1 MPPILSSVSTQIQMN
16 TTLDLLSQL
25 GLGLASNAVYDYL
38 KKKICSAHDCREN
51 FENEIQNIITMY
63 GCNVRAATVVS
74 ALVKDGSLVI
84 RDSNLHGPVGLTFGS
99 FQGSAIAG
107 SNTRLSTDKTAFE
120 VGAMGRFE
128 ARGNAQLLQNP
139 DGSFHFNIGDKS
151 GSMSWGSERA
161 E

>member
-1 MPPILSSVSTQIQMN
+1 MN
-16 TTLDLLSQL
+16 TTLDLLSQM

-38 KKKICSAHDCREN
+38 KTKIFSAYDSRANVEK
-51 FENEIQNIITMY
+51 EIQNIITMY
-63 GCNVRAATVVS
+63 GCNVRASTVVS
-74 ALVKDGSLVI
+74 ALVNNGSLVI
-84 RDSNLHGPVGLTFGS
+84 RDSSLHGPIGLTFGS

-107 SNTRLSTDKTAFE
+107 SNTRLSTDKSSFE
-120 VGAMGRFE
+120 VGPMGHFE
-128 ARGNAQLLQNP
+128 TNGNAQLRQNS